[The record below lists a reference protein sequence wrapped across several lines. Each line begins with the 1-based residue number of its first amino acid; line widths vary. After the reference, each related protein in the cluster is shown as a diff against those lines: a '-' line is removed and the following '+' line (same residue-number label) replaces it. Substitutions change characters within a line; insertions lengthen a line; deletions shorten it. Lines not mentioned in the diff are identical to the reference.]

1 MNIPQL
7 SVFLENRPHSLL
19 EPLQALAAAGQELDV
34 VGVAREDLAAPGL
47 AQGAVDVEQEAAAGE
62 LRVALFEEGAAHV
75 QHRDAALGG
84 YALPRLID
92 RYLTKYQM

>member
-1 MNIPQL
+1 MDAVL
-7 SVFLENRPHSLL
+7 AE
-19 EPLQALAAAGQELDV
+19 EALKI
-34 VGVAREDLAAPGL
+34 
-47 AQGAVDVEQEAAAGE
+47 
-62 LRVALFEEGAAHV
+62 ALFEEGAAHV